1 MFSVGQLFN
10 RFFFSSTFWAM
21 DKRQKNSSWIYHW
34 LWYYLFVQY
43 LTCDTYKSV
52 DDLAMAL
59 RPSNILLNAFS
70 SCLLLV
76 YLSLL
81 IFNIVFTEHETVLS
95 ANKYIGKKWQ
105 HFIGASATI
114 FLRIEQPWHICL
126 CTKHLIENRCL
137 VGGSIL
143 AREIN
148 FQLLKILFT
157 FYSLIFFLLILCCNN
172 SLKLN

>member
-95 ANKYIGKKWQ
+95 ANTLEKSGNISSELPPQY
-105 HFIGASATI
+105 FSALNSHDI
-114 FLRIEQPWHICL
+114 SVYAQ
-126 CTKHLIENRCL
+126 
-137 VGGSIL
+137 SI
-143 AREIN
+143 
-148 FQLLKILFT
+148 
-157 FYSLIFFLLILCCNN
+157 
-172 SLKLN
+172 

>member
-95 ANKYIGKKWQ
+95 ANKYIGKKV
-105 HFIGASATI
+105 ATFHRSFRHNI
-114 FLRIEQPWHICL
+114 SPHWTAMTYLFMH
-126 CTKHLIENRCL
+126 KAFNR
-137 VGGSIL
+137 
-143 AREIN
+143 
-148 FQLLKILFT
+148 K
-157 FYSLIFFLLILCCNN
+157 SLSCWR
-172 SLKLN
+172 